1 MNEFKV
7 ELCIDNGNEENI
19 KISRLNEKETEHWKK
34 NMEARALSEYYKR
47 KIKVSVQKKLIS
59 KSGVAIIIV

>member
-7 ELCIDNGNEENI
+7 ELYIDNGNEENI

-47 KIKVSVQKKLIS
+47 K
-59 KSGVAIIIV
+59 SGVAIIIV

>member
-7 ELCIDNGNEENI
+7 ELYIDNGNEENI

-47 KIKVSVQKKLIS
+47 KITTQKI
-59 KSGVAIIIV
+59 